1 MARALFCFSRVNEG
15 VAIMATPVTRE
26 CHSIYL
32 FEMMERLG
40 IEPGGGVVARL
51 GLRYATAFHRCEACL
66 SKQTCR
72 DWLDRMPRS
81 VVIASSF
88 CPAADILS
96 ELQVDQ
102 PICNHTRSDIESEN
116 TMKGH
121 AYIGDLERLEAE
133 IDEIL
138 ICKSTDDSSIADLKR
153 RKLHLRNMIERL
165 HH

>member
-1 MARALFCFSRVNEG
+1 
-15 VAIMATPVTRE
+15 
-26 CHSIYL
+26 L

-40 IEPGGGVVARL
+40 IDPGGGAVSAL
-51 GLRYATAFHRCEACL
+51 GLSYATALHRCEACP

-72 DWLDRMPRS
+72 DWLDTMPRS
-81 VVIASSF
+81 VANAPSF
-88 CPAADILS
+88 CPNADILC

-102 PICNHTRSDIESEN
+102 PISNRTRSDMESD
-116 TMKGH
+116 TITDSH

-138 ICKSTDDSSIADLKR
+138 ICKSADDSSVADLKH
-153 RKLHLRNMIERL
+153 RKLHLRNEIERR

>member
-1 MARALFCFSRVNEG
+1 MD
-15 VAIMATPVTRE
+15 TPVPRE
-26 CHSIYL
+26 GQPIYL

-40 IEPGGGVVARL
+40 IEPGGGVVPRL
-51 GLRYATAFHRCEACL
+51 SLSYATAFHRCEACP

-81 VVIASSF
+81 LVIAPSF
-88 CPAADILS
+88 CPNADILC
-96 ELQVDQ
+96 ELQIDR
-102 PICNHTRSDIESEN
+102 PISNHTRTDIASEN
-116 TMKGH
+116 IMRGH

-138 ICKSTDDSSIADLKR
+138 ICKSADDSSVADLKR
-153 RKLHLRNMIERL
+153 RKLHLRNEIERR